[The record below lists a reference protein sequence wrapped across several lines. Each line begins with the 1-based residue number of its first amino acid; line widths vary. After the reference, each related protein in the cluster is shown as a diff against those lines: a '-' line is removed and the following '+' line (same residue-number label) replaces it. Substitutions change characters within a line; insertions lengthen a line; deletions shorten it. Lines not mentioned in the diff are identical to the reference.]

1 VPDPPDATIPA
12 ELCGIARIERRTLQ
26 RAWRHDPTLSG
37 QTIALLPH
45 DEARVKLMDTF
56 VEHKDTGAKRP
67 VNFPAG
73 LREGPGRQ
81 IPA

>member
-1 VPDPPDATIPA
+1 MLFSSAYGTALEAEVRILIPN
-12 ELCGIARIERRTLQ
+12 
-26 RAWRHDPTLSG
+26 
-37 QTIALLPH
+37 
-45 DEARVKLMDTF
+45 RVKLMDTF
-56 VEHKDTGAKRP
+56 IEHKDTGAKRP